1 MRCLD
6 EKSVWL
12 NDAADCAE
20 PAEPHK
26 TALRAAELH
35 KTPVTGASAQLTCRE
50 CETHRLEIEM
60 DSAEFKR
67 IFLPYH
73 RLLYRVAFQLE
84 GDAADAED
92 LMQDFYLKLWQRR
105 DDLGTEARNAEYLVV
120 MMRNLYYN
128 QQRAK
133 WDRFL
138 DEMGENDLTADDLPD
153 LRVEAHEQMALL
165 RRLVDQLPPKEA
177 KLARLRFL
185 EQMDYAE
192 IQAATGMEYGAVRTA
207 VMRVRVKLAEQIKRI
222 NDYGQN

>member
-1 MRCLD
+1 
-6 EKSVWL
+6 
-12 NDAADCAE
+12 
-20 PAEPHK
+20 
-26 TALRAAELH
+26 
-35 KTPVTGASAQLTCRE
+35 
-50 CETHRLEIEM
+50 M

-105 DDLGTEARNAEYLVV
+105 DDLGTAACNAEYLVV

-207 VMRVRVKLAEQIKRI
+207 VMRVRIKLAEKIKRI